1 MVPEEKIG
9 VSLAL
14 AMKFP
19 SIWFSNPLTFLGFD
33 FQFGTDVS
41 VRAAVIDDK
50 DHLIQMHFVLKFG

>member
-41 VRAAVIDDK
+41 VRAAVVDD
-50 DHLIQMHFVLKFG
+50 